1 MFLNK
6 NVYSEDSVTGLF
18 DVGDSGWTFLMWDV
32 RLLYF
37 IDVGDSAAGL
47 FSSWQTHFSSII
59 SSFLGS
65 MRWELQ
71 A

>member
-47 FSSWQTHFSSII
+47 FSSWAN
-59 SSFLGS
+59 
-65 MRWELQ
+65 ELHSQ
-71 A
+71 AYLT

>member
-47 FSSWQTHFSSII
+47 FGCGRVCCWT
-59 SSFLGS
+59 FLS
-65 MRWELQ
+65 
-71 A
+71 

>member
-47 FSSWQTHFSSII
+47 F
-59 SSFLGS
+59 
-65 MRWELQ
+65 
-71 A
+71 